1 MCTQGGLGTLPWA
14 GVAQASLVLAEPVH
28 CPLRTELF
36 CTGPILGKVLVYR
49 LHCFHSK
56 FSSVAFQRERMYSYN
71 CLLCGRGS
79 TPWKDGSEKM
89 HQAVPRALE
98 DVRRE
103 FTLSPQGHKLPR
115 NPSRL
120 LPSPPT
126 GLQLMLQGDPRE

>member
-1 MCTQGGLGTLPWA
+1 
-14 GVAQASLVLAEPVH
+14 
-28 CPLRTELF
+28 
-36 CTGPILGKVLVYR
+36 
-49 LHCFHSK
+49 
-56 FSSVAFQRERMYSYN
+56 MYSYN